1 MSIQLQ
7 FKNL

>member
-7 FKNL
+7 CI